1 VWDFVK
7 KVEFLNGSSQKM
19 LLLTFFISPF
29 AS

>member
-7 KVEFLNGSSQKM
+7 KAEFLNGSSQKM
-19 LLLTFFISPF
+19 LLLAFSISPL